1 MVFRLRRDKFH
12 YMAISDKKQTVMPMP
27 QDIVPPRGERLQLP
41 ESVWLRDPVIPDLKG
56 EVDDKY
62 MYSVDNKD
70 GGLHGWISSG
80 PPDPAVVG
88 FWLVFPSTEF
98 RSGGPTKQNLTN
110 HTGPFCLAG
119 RYYSQCS
126 TARVPGNQLF
136 IEMFHGTH
144 YIGDDIVASFA
155 NGEAWRKVYGPVFAY
170 LNSTRSVNNAYDLW
184 LDAKEKRVE
193 EEKAW
198 PYDFVSSPFYLMS
211 SERGSASGTLYI
223 QDRFLSGSL
232 IPASYAYV
240 GLAASRT
247 EGSWQT
253 ESKGYQFWT
262 ITDSKGAFTINNVIP
277 GTYCVHGWVP
287 GFVGDYIAEELVNIS
302 PGSPT
307 QLGNLTYVSHRDGAT
322 VWEIGFP
329 DRTAMGFYVPDP
341 NPNYVNKLFINC
353 PEKYRQY
360 GLWDRKIAEKKYSPT
375 TWQIKFNLNGIT
387 SGIYKL
393 RLSVAAS
400 NHSDIQVRVNNPNS
414 KRPLFEV
421 ANLGMDNTIGR
432 HGIHGLYQ
440 LFSVD
445 VPSALLIKGDNIVY
459 LTQANAGNQF
469 VGVLYDY
476 IRLEAPASPGHSD

>member
-1 MVFRLRRDKFH
+1 
-12 YMAISDKKQTVMPMP
+12 MP

-41 ESVWLRDPVIPDLKG
+41 ESVWLRDPMISDLKG

-88 FWLVFPSTEF
+88 FWLVFPSPEF

-110 HTGPFCLAG
+110 HTGPSCLA
-119 RYYSQCS
+119 
-126 TARVPGNQLF
+126 
-136 IEMFHGTH
+136 MFHGTH

-155 NGEAWRKVYGPVFAY
+155 NGEAWRKVYGPVFVY

-184 LDAKEKRVE
+184 LDAKEKRLE

-198 PYDFVSSPFYLMS
+198 PYDFVSSPFFLMS

-262 ITDSKGAFTINNVIP
+262 ITDSKGAFTINNIIP
-277 GTYCVHGWVP
+277 G
-287 GFVGDYIAEELVNIS
+287 L
-302 PGSPT
+302 PT

-329 DRTAMGFYVPDP
+329 DRTAMGFFVPDP
-341 NPNYVNKLFINC
+341 NPNYVDKLFINC

-375 TWQIKFNLNGIT
+375 TWQIKFNLNGIAG
-387 SGIYKL
+387 GIYKL

-414 KRPLFEV
+414 ERPLFEV
-421 ANLGMDNTIGR
+421 ADLGMDNTIGR

-440 LFSVD
+440 LFSVN

-476 IRLEAPASPGHSD
+476 IRLEAPASPGHSDRVAEGGVVSNHSF

>member
-1 MVFRLRRDKFH
+1 
-12 YMAISDKKQTVMPMP
+12 MP

-41 ESVWLRDPVIPDLKG
+41 ESVWLRDPMISDLKG

-88 FWLVFPSTEF
+88 FWLVFPSPEF
-98 RSGGPTKQNLTN
+98 CSGGPTKQNLSN
-110 HTGPFCLAG
+110 HTGPSCLA
-119 RYYSQCS
+119 
-126 TARVPGNQLF
+126 
-136 IEMFHGTH
+136 MFHGTH
-144 YIGDDIVASFA
+144 YIGDDIVSSFA
-155 NGEAWRKVYGPVFAY
+155 NGEAWRKVYGPVFVY

-184 LDAKEKRVE
+184 LDAKEK
-193 EEKAW
+193 
-198 PYDFVSSPFYLMS
+198 
-211 SERGSASGTLYI
+211 
-223 QDRFLSGSL
+223 
-232 IPASYAYV
+232 
-240 GLAASRT
+240 
-247 EGSWQT
+247 
-253 ESKGYQFWT
+253 GYQFWT
-262 ITDSKGAFTINNVIP
+262 ITDSKG
-277 GTYCVHGWVP
+277 
-287 GFVGDYIAEELVNIS
+287 EELVHIS

-307 QLGNLTYVSHRDGAT
+307 QLGNMTYVSHRDGAT
-322 VWEIGFP
+322 AWKIGFP
-329 DRTAMGFYVPDP
+329 DRTAMGFFVPDP
-341 NPNYVNKLFINC
+341 NPNYVDKLFINC

-400 NHSDIQVRVNNPNS
+400 NHSDIQVRVNNP
-414 KRPLFEV
+414 KRERPLFEV
-421 ANLGMDNTIGR
+421 ADLGMDNTIGR

-440 LFSVD
+440 LFSFD
-445 VPSALLIKGDNIVY
+445 VPSALFIKGDNIVY

-476 IRLEAPASPGHSD
+476 IRLEAPASPGHSDWVAEESVVSNHSF